1 MSRIQTAG
9 NEVFWKN
16 KKIVVVLNLADDSI
30 FEEVLSASHTQAAG
44 ALRKNAIREALRLQ
58 GFLSCPVENLISI
71 CRNQG
76 YRAAAKS
83 TLAQCVRWQLLS
95 LVEAKA
101 IRIV

>member
-1 MSRIQTAG
+1 MSRVQTAG
-9 NEVFWKN
+9 NDVFWKN

-30 FEEVLSASHTQAAG
+30 FQEVLSASHTQPAG
-44 ALRKNAIREALRLQ
+44 LRRKNAIREALRLQ
-58 GFLSCPVENLISI
+58 GFLSCPVENLVSI

-76 YRAAAKS
+76 YRASEKA
-83 TLAQCVRWQLLS
+83 TLDQCVRWQLLS